1 MKYWSRLLPL
11 VLALTLGGCG
21 GQDRETLHQVDLLLA
36 VNEYVKA
43 FEILQAAI
51 HQDPKDKTLRRAE
64 IRLLLQAERVDL
76 AYIRYQDLVNDLSKN
91 DSVLFDLLHDKNETV
106 RTSAVRALGLTG
118 APEAVPALLGA
129 LKDPDQNV
137 RRAAASSLGDLKD
150 VKAVPGLI
158 EALHDKWWFARSE
171 AAASLGKL
179 RDVRAIAP
187 LFAALKDD
195 DQSVRRAA
203 ENALTIIAQNS
214 DPAPFLQALHSDD
227 AAVVHAATFSLVA
240 ARNSAATPV
249 LLGYLSSTEPLVR
262 QQGLRGLR
270 YLIDPAALPQIRKA
284 IDDPDATVQLEAV
297 LAVVDY
303 RDKESIP
310 ALDALA
316 KSGRNPELARV
327 AAEASG
333 RLAALP

>member
-11 VLALTLGGCG
+11 FLVLALGGCG
-21 GQDRETLHQVDLLLA
+21 GQDRQTLQQVDLLLA
-36 VNEYVKA
+36 ANEYVQA
-43 FEILQAAI
+43 FAILQAAI

-91 DSVLFDLLHDKNETV
+91 DPVLFDLLHDKNETV

-118 APEAVPALLGA
+118 EPEAVPALLGA
-129 LKDPDQNV
+129 LNDPDQNV

-158 EALHDKWWFARSE
+158 EALHDKWWFTRSE

-179 RDVRAIAP
+179 RDARAVPP

-203 ENALTIIAQNS
+203 QNALTIIAPDS
-214 DPAPFLQALHSDD
+214 DPAPFLQALHDSDP
-227 AAVVHAATFSLVA
+227 AVVYASMLRGTWTGVIHQSELHSDSPYNTYAHAGLPPGPICNPGVA
-240 ARNSAATPV
+240 A
-249 LLGYLSSTEPLVR
+249 LK
-262 QQGLRGLR
+262 
-270 YLIDPAALPQIRKA
+270 AALKPAQTNYLYVVA
-284 IDDPDATVQLEAV
+284 DANGASKFASTLE
-297 LAVVDY
+297 
-303 RDKESIP
+303 EH
-310 ALDALA
+310 
-316 KSGRNPELARV
+316 NQNV
-327 AAEASG
+327 AAYRTASK
-333 RLAALP
+333 